1 MNIIAFINQKGGVG
15 KSTITMNMASY
26 LTNKGK
32 KVLTID
38 LDPQGNTSQAYGIDT
53 SGKATLREVLLGEIS
68 INKAIYGTRYGYM
81 IPSDIA
87 LGHSERQIAGALGC
101 ETLLKKAIN
110 PFFKAIKGTDM
121 DLDYVLI
128 DCPPAFNVFTYN
140 ALNIA
145 TDVVLPC
152 RADEWSYQAV
162 QQFLVIK
169 QQMIDSFDK
178 DFNIAGVIIN
188 QFQSNITT
196 QKTYYE
202 RFKDFCKEENIN
214 FISQTI
220 RQSTDINTAIAN
232 SQSVFDYKPKSL
244 SAQDM
249 EKALV
254 NILEN
259 IKGDK

>member
-1 MNIIAFINQKGGVG
+1 
-15 KSTITMNMASY
+15 
-26 LTNKGK
+26 
-32 KVLTID
+32 
-38 LDPQGNTSQAYGIDT
+38 
-53 SGKATLREVLLGEIS
+53 
-68 INKAIYGTRYGYM
+68 
-81 IPSDIA
+81 
-87 LGHSERQIAGALGC
+87 
-101 ETLLKKAIN
+101 
-110 PFFKAIKGTDM
+110 
-121 DLDYVLI
+121 
-128 DCPPAFNVFTYN
+128 
-140 ALNIA
+140 
-145 TDVVLPC
+145 
-152 RADEWSYQAV
+152 
-162 QQFLVIK
+162 
-169 QQMIDSFDK
+169 MIDSFDK